1 MAWGV
6 SETSMQSTF
15 GLKSSGI
22 LPLFFKLSS
31 CETRFKALPQS
42 QSQICDSSWTMA
54 KRKGSSSA
62 SRPRTRNEARR
73 ETEVDRDAREVENA
87 QRLDK
92 LPQEVWEK
100 ILDNLH
106 KNDLFPLALS
116 CRYFRQKEKELV
128 DRKTRESRSESVNR
142 TYSRRLTLWSQEP
155 YYIMQP
161 ASPDYLRFCRDCGT
175 PWLDWT
181 RLMYLA
187 AYHGHLTLLQELVIS
202 SETHLPNDF
211 SCLAD
216 YAGESSSSPSS
227 LFWLLTS
234 FSSSQRAEASWRP
247 CSG

>member
-1 MAWGV
+1 
-6 SETSMQSTF
+6 
-15 GLKSSGI
+15 
-22 LPLFFKLSS
+22 
-31 CETRFKALPQS
+31 
-42 QSQICDSSWTMA
+42 MA

-62 SRPRTRNEARR
+62 SRPRTRSEAGR
-73 ETEVDRDAREVENA
+73 ETKDERDAREVENA

-116 CRYFRQKEKELV
+116 CKYFRQKQKELV
-128 DRKTRESRSESVNR
+128 ARTRQSGPRRRKG

-155 YYIMQP
+155 YIIMQP

-211 SCLAD
+211 ASLAD

-234 FSSSQRAEASWRP
+234 FSSSQRAEASWRL